1 MIRADDMGRKQNLR
15 YSGRMGVGWS
25 ELKMFSLYSII
36 AASTASKHQTLASNG
51 GVSQEPPV
59 RPLPHYSEERWNSQR
74 RVVLRVRW
82 KPAAARTSAP
92 WSVLTPVIYI
102 KHVFGRHGVCR
113 QQHEAQPKELALVL
127 NKMCGLSHSKAL
139 RVNQDLFHTGASVCP
154 AG

>member
-1 MIRADDMGRKQNLR
+1 MIRADDMVRKQNLR

-82 KPAAARTSAP
+82 KPGIASAN
-92 WSVLTPVIYI
+92 
-102 KHVFGRHGVCR
+102 CR
-113 QQHEAQPKELALVL
+113 
-127 NKMCGLSHSKAL
+127 
-139 RVNQDLFHTGASVCP
+139 
-154 AG
+154 